1 MDNAPEEKIEIETKP
16 RGRALGNA
24 ESSGNKHAE
33 ARMANKLKKKR
44 AHKRTLRRSNTK
56 G

>member
-1 MDNAPEEKIEIETKP
+1 MDNAIEEKIETETKP
-16 RGRALGNA
+16 RGRALGSA

-33 ARMANKLKKKR
+33 ARMANKLKKRR
-44 AHKRTLRRSNTK
+44 AHKHTLRRSHTN